1 MHTHVVLEMKVLCA
15 HANVGCSPTL
25 IYDLPFPCPSC
36 VGRMSTID
44 CTASLSFLCTA
55 LPPPSSL
62 LWCRRLLSR
71 EKEPLVNDV
80 IKSGVVPK
88 LVEFLANDARL
99 VPTKSLLNI
108 NGESM
113 LFCLLLFEQFAVF
126 NLYFQEGG
134 ASPQTLKLQ
143 RKMMA

>member
-1 MHTHVVLEMKVLCA
+1 MKVLCA
-15 HANVGCSPTL
+15 HANVRCSPTL
-25 IYDLPFPCPSC
+25 IYDLLFPCPSC
-36 VGRMSTID
+36 VGRTSTID
-44 CTASLSFLCTA
+44 CTASSSLLCTA

-99 VPTKSLLNI
+99 VPTKSALNV
-108 NGESM
+108 NGQSM
-113 LFCLLLFEQFAVF
+113 LFYLLLSEQFAVF
-126 NLYFQEGG
+126 NLYFRQGELL
-134 ASPQTLKLQ
+134 PKH
-143 RKMMA
+143 